1 MVTKYD
7 VFEAVY
13 TKGTSV
19 SPPELLRIF
28 QKPASAYAEM
38 YQTLLRLQRDG
49 LLLKSKKGFQVK
61 LSPRSTL
68 LYRLIR
74 FSLANNLPYN
84 YLIDRNMASFLQRAL
99 TKKIFSWR
107 DFQLNPRTFTKYIDV
122 LNNSGFLL
130 IFSRKPLLAALFPH
144 SFLQK
149 ICGFFNLKLSSA
161 AIHLPKISE
170 LILKKELRLF
180 NQLQKKNTHK
190 YLELVKGYQLRFI
203 QHSLNLEGN
212 PITLP
217 ETVKLLQ
224 HQVVPEALGLEAIEE
239 VRNYQQAMGAMLKD
253 VAEKKPLTIASIF
266 NYHYLALQHKPSLAG
281 EVRTIAVHIKN
292 NPQFKV
298 APVPDINARLE
309 HLLMKYNQ
317 FITKKKPGLAEI
329 FHFAAYF
336 HNEFQHIHP
345 FVDGNSRTTRLLTF
359 HLLRSVSLPV
369 IDIPLGLLE
378 EYLSCTK
385 GAARREDQRLRQ
397 ALEMIVFYNLRLFNE
412 ELRKISYK

>member
-7 VFEAVY
+7 IFEAVY

-28 QKPASAYAEM
+28 QKPASAYAEI
-38 YQTLLRLQRDG
+38 YQTMLRLKQEG
-49 LLLKSKKGFQVK
+49 LLQKSKKGFQIK
-61 LSPRSTL
+61 LSSRSTL

-84 YLIDRNMASFLQRAL
+84 HLIDIKMAFFLRRAL
-99 TKKIFSWR
+99 SKKKFSGH
-107 DFQLNPRTFTKYIDV
+107 DFKINPRTFAKYIEI
-122 LNNSGFLL
+122 LSKSGFLL
-130 IFSRKPLLAALFPH
+130 IFSHKPIEASLLPH
-144 SFLQK
+144 SFLIK
-149 ICGFFNLKLSSA
+149 ICDFFNLNLSST
-161 AIHLPKISE
+161 AINLPKVSE
-170 LILKKELRLF
+170 QILKKELYLF
-180 NQLQKKNTHK
+180 NKLQKKNIHR
-190 YLELVKGYQLRFI
+190 YLNLIAGYQLRFI

-224 HQVVPEALGLEAIEE
+224 NQVVPESLGLEAIEE
-239 VRNYQQAMGAMLKD
+239 VRNYQQAMGAMLRD
-253 VAEKKPLTIASIF
+253 VAEHKLLSIASIL

-281 EVRTIAVHIKN
+281 EIRTIAVHIKN
-292 NPQFKV
+292 NPSFKI
-298 APVPDINARLE
+298 ATINEINIRLE
-309 HLLMKYNQ
+309 HLLLKYNQ
-317 FITKKKPGLAEI
+317 FIAKKKPSLPEI

-345 FVDGNSRTTRLLTF
+345 FIDGNSRTTRLLTF

-385 GAARREDQRLRQ
+385 GATRRNDQRLRQ
-397 ALEMIVFYNLRLFNE
+397 VLELIVFYNLRLFNE
-412 ELRKISYK
+412 ELRK